1 MKKKQLTREV
11 IIIVSCLIFL
21 FLSVLNTISPIDMI
35 DFLNINL
42 DITSSRELFYTLFSV
57 QATFSVLS
65 ISIIAIITGYQHES
79 VYGISVTSYITSL
92 KPKIFKHRNLMIFD
106 LIITALNYVFVS
118 FELYNLS
125 IFIFLVSIFISC
137 VLVNDTSI
145 IFKKSGV
152 VTKEIHDYII
162 ENYSLEYLTDLEN
175 TINNSAEENNTTFEA
190 NLRILIDIFECEINK
205 NTIDTKITEKI
216 EIIASNIFLNIYLQ
230 TNKEKTFI
238 ILGLICELYKVAN
251 LKDKKLPLDIWGK
264 IYYDYFEFLSTL
276 NYSQLNNHKQ
286 FNFIE
291 FRIELL
297 RNQQFEKT
305 EDAVVPKNNIN
316 LQYYS
321 YWAFYFIFKDKS
333 KFVSNH
339 GDEEKLKNKIYEDAY
354 YNIYLNST
362 LDYSKYKKELSLTG
376 FCYLLK
382 LMIEKGEI
390 EFLIKNYFRR
400 SRYRMNDDGF
410 TFSYIITI
418 IYLYYLALREPI
430 VNGTKEQEFA
440 KSILSAIQKSISCC
454 LYEIDFIK
462 ILKSYYSNII
472 ELLRSWEKY
481 ENGVVKTI
489 VMENTIESFILF
501 VSLEKFYAEDDF
513 YEILKVISNNDS
525 IYFFNKYFSD
535 EKKFIEAY
543 ENFRKVILGKNNNSV
558 ENITWKI
565 NLLKSALNREF
576 KYEQVVDGIKNP
588 ITEKSLSNYK
598 KEIIDL
604 LNRHFDDS
612 LRIFTSNSN
621 IDMLSKEKHVLIGQI
636 TNVSNTEIN
645 NIDISQYYSSWLKEN
660 LFDQLFKRIYDHL
673 KIKSINYRCH
683 EKQRTLI
690 DLDAKI
696 NINTDVF
703 IGNKDTFWEEEKKN
717 LLAEYVSKKKKISI
731 PNIYDEMYL
740 LDSSLLY
747 FNISNFYVEFENYT
761 IDNIRDLNVEIE
773 NGKYLYYRYSN
784 CVPISFECDELLQHL
799 QRTVRI
805 VNIYADI
812 EYKVSED
819 IVGCGIEILFDD

>member
-1 MKKKQLTREV
+1 
-11 IIIVSCLIFL
+11 
-21 FLSVLNTISPIDMI
+21 MI

-42 DITSSRELFYTLFSV
+42 DTTSSRELFYTLFSV

-79 VYGISVTSYITSL
+79 IYGISVTSYITSL

-137 VLVNDTSI
+137 VLINDTSI

-152 VTKEIHDYII
+152 VTQEIHDYII

-175 TINNSAEENNTTFEA
+175 TINNSAEDNNTTFEA
-190 NLRILIDIFECEINK
+190 NLRILMDIFECEINK

-230 TNKEKTFI
+230 PNKEKTFM

-251 LKDKKLPLDIWGK
+251 SKDNKLPLDIWGK

-276 NYSQLNNHKQ
+276 NYSQLNNHKK
-286 FNFIE
+286 FNFIV

-297 RNQQFEKT
+297 RNQQFEKK

-339 GDEEKLKNKIYEDAY
+339 GDEEKLKSKIYEDAY
-354 YNIYLNST
+354 YSLYLNST
-362 LDYSKYKKELSLTG
+362 LDYSEYKKELSLTG
-376 FCYLLK
+376 FCFLLK

-390 EFLIKNYFRR
+390 EFLIKNYFRC
-400 SRYRMNDDGF
+400 SKYRMNDDGF

-418 IYLYYLALREPI
+418 IYLYYLTLREPI
-430 VNGTKEQEFA
+430 VNDTKEQEYA
-440 KSILSAIQKSISCC
+440 ENILNAIQKSISHC

-481 ENGVVKTI
+481 ENGVAKTI
-489 VMENTIESFILF
+489 VMENTIESFVLF
-501 VSLEKFYAEDDF
+501 ISLEKFYAEDDF

-525 IYFFNKYFSD
+525 IYYLNKYFSD
-535 EKKFIEAY
+535 EKEFIETY
-543 ENFRKVILGKNNNSV
+543 KEFRKIILGKNNNSV
-558 ENITWKI
+558 ENINGKI

-576 KYEQVVDGIKNP
+576 KYEQVTDGIKNP
-588 ITEKSLSNYK
+588 ITENSLSNYK
-598 KEIIDL
+598 KGIIDL

-612 LRIFTSNSN
+612 LRVFTSNAN
-621 IDMLSKEKHVLIGQI
+621 NDTLSKEKYVLIGQI
-636 TNVSNTEIN
+636 ANVSNTEIN
-645 NIDISQYYSSWLKEN
+645 NIDISQYCNSWLKEN
-660 LFDQLFKRIYDHL
+660 LFSQFFKRIYDHL
-673 KIKSINYRCH
+673 KIKSINYRNH
-683 EKQRTLI
+683 EKQKTLI
-690 DLDAKI
+690 DLDAEI
-696 NINTDVF
+696 NINTDIF
-703 IGNKDTFWEEEKKN
+703 IGNKDTFWEEENKN
-717 LLAEYVSKKKKISI
+717 LLTEYVSKKKKISI

-747 FNISNFYVEFENYT
+747 FNISNFHVEFENYT
-761 IDNIRDLNVEIE
+761 IDNIKDLNVEIE

-784 CVPISFECDELLQHL
+784 CVPISFERDELIQHL

-812 EYKVSED
+812 EYKILGD